1 MISIHA
7 LRGEGDNTALAGNH
21 RRGNFNPRPPWGGRL
36 FHIFLSLSFSFQISI
51 HALRGEGDQ
60 QALHGAG
67 PAPDFNPRPP
77 WGGRPHPRK
86 VCSDR
91 GQISIHALR
100 GEGDRHHWMNL
111 YNKCDF
117 NPRPPWGGRP
127 TGINIINVIN
137 CYFNPRPP
145 WGGRLFRRT
154 ILCPRRY
161 FNPRPPWGGRRRPQG
176 FSDFDFAISI
186 HALRG
191 EGDDYVDNHLFGL
204 QISIHALR
212 GEGDLQACGAE
223 RQ

>member
-117 NPRPPWGGRP
+117 NPRPPWGGRLREGSKIKVFNIFQSTPSVGRATLRSQSLP
-127 TGINIINVIN
+127 TAAEN
-137 CYFNPRPP
+137 FNPRPP
-145 WGGRLFRRT
+145 WGGR
-154 ILCPRRY
+154 RY
-161 FNPRPPWGGRRRPQG
+161 CTSQYSTLSHFNPRPPWGGRRR
-176 FSDFDFAISI
+176 
-186 HALRG
+186 
-191 EGDDYVDNHLFGL
+191 
-204 QISIHALR
+204 
-212 GEGDLQACGAE
+212 
-223 RQ
+223 